1 MPGGGRFSGWPQRAS
16 RKPPSSAAPTRR
28 PRKALVGQVRI
39 VKVSGYE
46 GLSDGPLV
54 GGRGGQE
61 EGAYHALGIYHRGHL
76 EAVDPLGLGGAPA
89 EGGLP
94 AEELLASF
102 AGPHPHDGRDERR
115 VPDAVDGR
123 RIAEF

>member
-1 MPGGGRFSGWPQRAS
+1 M
-16 RKPPSSAAPTRR
+16 
-28 PRKALVGQVRI
+28 
-39 VKVSGYE
+39 KVSGYE

-115 VPDAVDGR
+115 VHDAVDR
-123 RIAEF
+123 RGFGELSGECQLQSAHLGLQGSDASVELASGAEGFGK